1 MQFLTENSYFP
12 VGKFK
17 QLAFLWELTLLHFGL
32 IFFFINHESKYIT
45 NLIKV
50 DEIDDFTV
58 DFHLLTTFVPLMMVV
73 NLVRLFLKISNTIR
87 I

>member
-1 MQFLTENSYFP
+1 MGIDTTPFWTNL
-12 VGKFK
+12 
-17 QLAFLWELTLLHFGL
+17 
-32 IFFFINHESKYIT
+32 FFINHESKYIT
-45 NLIKV
+45 NLITV

-58 DFHLLTTFVPLMMVV
+58 NFYLLTTFVPLMMMV